1 MFVNSPVPLQKG
13 QEESNNS
20 ILPLPLHT
28 AQLFLLPMR
37 NMQFKVIK
45 IPALR
50 IFSNIITR
58 VNRVKLILYSQT
70 EM

>member
-1 MFVNSPVPLQKG
+1 MPLQKG

-28 AQLFLLPMR
+28 AHFFLLPMR

-45 IPALR
+45 ILPLR
-50 IFSNIITR
+50 IFSNIPTKT
-58 VNRVKLILYSQT
+58 NRVKLILYSQT

>member
-1 MFVNSPVPLQKG
+1 VPLQKG

-28 AQLFLLPMR
+28 AQFFLLPMR
-37 NMQFKVIK
+37 NMQFKVTK

-50 IFSNIITR
+50 IFSNIITG